1 MGRPVVALLG
11 VLAAGCVSASVHRL
25 DQDLRPPCNPEV
37 IEVLEEAPDCPYTVI
52 AHIESKSG
60 AVFHSYDDLRRR
72 LIEEAAGLGGDALIL
87 GPEDS
92 DHQPIFLATGM
103 VMSEEKTL
111 EADVIVF
118 GQSEDA
124 GRPSDAP
131 GGGG

>member
-25 DQDLRPPCNPEV
+25 DQDLRPPCAPEV

-52 AHIESKSG
+52 AHIESQSD
-60 AVFHSYDDLRRR
+60 AIFHSHDDLRRR
-72 LIEEAAGLGGDALIL
+72 LVEEAAELGGEALIL

-92 DHQPIFLATGM
+92 SHHPIFLATGM
-103 VMSEEKTL
+103 IMSEEKTL

-118 GQSEDA
+118 DRAEEPA
-124 GRPSDAP
+124 GSSGTA
-131 GGGG
+131 GG